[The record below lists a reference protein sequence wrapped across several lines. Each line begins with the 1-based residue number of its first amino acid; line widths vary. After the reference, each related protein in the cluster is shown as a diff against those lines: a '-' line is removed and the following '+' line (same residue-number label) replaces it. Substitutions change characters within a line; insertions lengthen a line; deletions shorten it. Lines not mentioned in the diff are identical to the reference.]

1 MHPLKTSKDPLS
13 GPPET
18 IVAPSEDL
26 QRPLLDDPT
35 TILDLQRPSQ
45 AAQDTPYDHS
55 GPFWTI
61 LDHPL
66 HSLKTLIHI

>member
-18 IVAPSEDL
+18 IVALSEDL
-26 QRPLLDDPT
+26 QRPLLNDPM
-35 TILDLQRPSQ
+35 TILDLQRSSQ
-45 AAQDTPYDHS
+45 AARETPYDYS

-61 LDHPL
+61 VSHL
-66 HSLKTLIHI
+66 SKQNRR

>member
-1 MHPLKTSKDPLS
+1 MHPLRAFRDPHK
-13 GPPET
+13 
-18 IVAPSEDL
+18 DL

-45 AAQDTPYDHS
+45 AAQDTSYDHS
-55 GPFWTI
+55 GPFGTI